1 MTDEP
6 GGYRSNGHNIE
17 LHVAVSGS
25 RIRKGYILDC
35 VRHGAKRLT
44 RPLGHLNVVI
54 VGDRKM
60 AQLHRQYRKAR
71 GTTDVLTFDLTG
83 PEGNAL
89 EGDIY
94 ICLDQAKRQAKE
106 YGVGLNEELARLAVH
121 GVLHLAGFRDQSVT
135 QKRQMRWMEEQSLA
149 AATGLTE

>member
-1 MTDEP
+1 MPDEP
-6 GGYRSNGHNIE
+6 RNSANGSGVIE
-17 LHVAVSGS
+17 LHVAVAGT
-25 RIRKGYILDC
+25 RVRKTYLLEC
-35 VRHGAKRLT
+35 LRHSVQRLT

-60 AQLHRQYRKAR
+60 ASLHKQYLGVK

-83 PEGNAL
+83 PDGSAL
-89 EGDIY
+89 DGDVY
-94 ICLDQAKRQAKE
+94 VCLDQAKRQAKQ

-121 GVLHLAGFRDQSVT
+121 GVLHLAGFRDKSVT

-149 AATGLTE
+149 AAEHMR